1 MAKNKAA
8 MTTVVLHLFT
18 IIKVV
23 YGLRINKEAS
33 ISGLL
38 QDKQRIDC
46 WTTARAIES
55 ILMRVER
62 REW

>member
-1 MAKNKAA
+1 MEGWGAKNSAA
-8 MTTVVLHLFT
+8 MTTVVLHLET

-38 QDKQRIDC
+38 
-46 WTTARAIES
+46 
-55 ILMRVER
+55 
-62 REW
+62 